1 MNFPILSIIIFLP
14 LIGVLFILL
23 NSGDEIK
30 VKKTSFR
37 VSLLTSLL
45 VFIMSLFLW
54 LQFDNT
60 TKDFQFVENKKWI
73 VDFVNYR
80 VGVDGISILFV
91 VLTAFITP
99 ICIIATYN
107 SVTNRTKDFFIAL
120 LVMETMMLGVF
131 CSLDLFIFYLFFE
144 AGLIPMFLIVGIW
157 GGIRRVYA
165 AFKFF
170 LYTLFGSVFMLVA
183 IIFIYLETGTT
194 DIQTILSFNIDQKYQ
209 YWLWLGFFASF
220 AVKTPMWPVHTWLP
234 DAHVEA
240 PTSGS
245 VILAAILLK
254 MAGYGFIRFS
264 LGFFPIASAYFAP
277 LIFALS
283 IVAVIYTSLVAL
295 MQKDMKKLIAY
306 SSVAHMGFVT
316 IGIFAFN
323 SQGIEGSIFQMI
335 SHGIVSAALFLC
347 VGVVYDR
354 MHTREISEY
363 GGVVNTMPRYSVIFL
378 VFILAGLGLP
388 GTSGFVGE
396 FLVLIGAFK
405 ANYLVAFFAATGV
418 VLSACYSLWL
428 YRRVIFG
435 AVANDNVKLLKEI
448 NKTELA
454 TLLPLVFLTILLG
467 VFPNIILDTISV
479 SVENVISVYNE
490 KLLILKQASIK

>member
-14 LIGVLFILL
+14 LVGVLFILL

-73 VDFVNYR
+73 VDFINYR

-99 ICIIATYN
+99 ICIVATYN

-396 FLVLIGAFK
+396 FLVLMGAFK

-490 KLLILKQASIK
+490 KILILKQASIK